1 MIFINVISIFVII
14 TVTNHYLEPAI
25 ICTATTIIVIS
36 IIYHLS
42 PFIFTTTSMTSM
54 ILIAVSSPLLSGSKL
69 QALPSDWT
77 AFKIHDTLNMQQK
90 NALYLLLGA
99 YSLNPLP
106 VPEDDR
112 KDTETEKEGGTAAA
126 MALGEQ
132 AAICS
137 ISSRHVLQVVEVAHT
152 ASHTAIVRGSEW
164 CHNFIKFHYN
174 SFSLNRL
181 LRLSN
186 SL

>member
-1 MIFINVISIFVII
+1 
-14 TVTNHYLEPAI
+14 
-25 ICTATTIIVIS
+25 
-36 IIYHLS
+36 
-42 PFIFTTTSMTSM
+42 MTSM
-54 ILIAVSSPLLSGSKL
+54 ILIAVSSPLLSGNKL

-106 VPEDDR
+106 VPEGDR
-112 KDTETEKEGGTAAA
+112 QDTETEKEGGTAAA

-132 AAICS
+132 AAMCS
-137 ISSRHVLQVVEVAHT
+137 ISSRPVLQVVEVAHT
-152 ASHTAIVRGSEW
+152 ASHTAIVRGSEC
-164 CHNFIKFHYN
+164 CHNFINFFKFHDN

>member
-1 MIFINVISIFVII
+1 MII
-14 TVTNHYLEPAI
+14 
-25 ICTATTIIVIS
+25 IS

-42 PFIFTTTSMTSM
+42 SFIFTTTSMTSK
-54 ILIAVSSPLLSGSKL
+54 ILIAVSSPLLSGNKL

-106 VPEDDR
+106 VPEGDR
-112 KDTETEKEGGTAAA
+112 QDTETEKEGDTAAA

-132 AAICS
+132 AAMCS
-137 ISSRHVLQVVEVAHT
+137 ISSRPVLQVVEVAHT
-152 ASHTAIVRGSEW
+152 ASHTAIVRGSEC

-174 SFSLNRL
+174 SFSLNHL